1 VASVVDL
8 LTGESTALAD
18 LQVRAACEAGVA
30 NLGATAHAQV
40 TSGSQHELLGQYT
53 DNDFLTLM
61 NHMNHMI
68 HRRGRDMV
76 PFRDMVREGNF

>member
-1 VASVVDL
+1 MASVVDL

-53 DNDFLTLM
+53 DKRLFDAYESYESYESQKRKR
-61 NHMNHMI
+61 HGSI
-68 HRRGRDMV
+68 S
-76 PFRDMVREGNF
+76 